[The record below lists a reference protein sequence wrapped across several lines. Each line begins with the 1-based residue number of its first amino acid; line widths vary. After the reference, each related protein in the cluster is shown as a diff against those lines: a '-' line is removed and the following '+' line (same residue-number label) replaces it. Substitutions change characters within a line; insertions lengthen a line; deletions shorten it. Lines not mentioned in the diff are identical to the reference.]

1 MYENIILIA
10 SQLKIY
16 RNSPV
21 TKKLQPILDL
31 KRSKLYMKTA
41 KGKVIK
47 VFKAFMIEKKRPI
60 AWSCSMHVTVVEK
73 LVPF

>member
-1 MYENIILIA
+1 MERTHIFCNFGTNGLIA
-10 SQLKIY
+10 FHIKIY

-41 KGKVIK
+41 KGNTIK
-47 VFKAFMIEKKRPI
+47 VFKAFMIEK
-60 AWSCSMHVTVVEK
+60 
-73 LVPF
+73 